1 MAPSCAPHVTRKMV
15 REVLDPAVEDRSKPP
30 FAYVL
35 NHVPP
40 AFTDPSK
47 PLYETEEEA
56 LAQKTLRESLAL
68 QAQTRYEQWLEEN
81 PAPKIVGEPSRSTH
95 PTHHMFRVRTREK
108 ELAPKHWQNPN
119 RVLHE
124 RERIEAVLDSALY
137 MRHPPYPKQGGGI
150 KNLGFSYMSAAY
162 DYRQRQPSKEV
173 SGTVSMLRT
182 RPRTESERINKSLQ
196 EDSLL
201 DTLSGGRW
209 TFDPKYGNPPHCS
222 PATVS
227 SPFRSNSP
235 QRWLRAAR
243 GGFERS
249 FPPGTADTQ
258 TLYLHHNEQ
267 YAEHIHPM
275 VAPNVRAGAGSRQRE
290 PEKEVDLNHSFSS
303 SVPLNTY
310 LHNPSRLCTWN
321 MEQPP
326 ASLRPPATADAA
338 VKTYRRAV
346 TTQVSYRAGLV

>member
-1 MAPSCAPHVTRKMV
+1 MARCVGHLLLEQEHPGEHHHRQPVDMAPSCAPHVTRKMV

-196 EDSLL
+196 
-201 DTLSGGRW
+201 
-209 TFDPKYGNPPHCS
+209 
-222 PATVS
+222 A
-227 SPFRSNSP
+227 
-235 QRWLRAAR
+235 
-243 GGFERS
+243 
-249 FPPGTADTQ
+249 
-258 TLYLHHNEQ
+258 
-267 YAEHIHPM
+267 
-275 VAPNVRAGAGSRQRE
+275 
-290 PEKEVDLNHSFSS
+290 
-303 SVPLNTY
+303 
-310 LHNPSRLCTWN
+310 
-321 MEQPP
+321 QPP
-326 ASLRPPATADAA
+326 VEESEEVCSLRPRTAPPLPSWTIRGLGARANTRWSAA
-338 VKTYRRAV
+338 SVAWR
-346 TTQVSYRAGLV
+346 LVVASAARLRPPRS